1 MAAYGRGELKEMTEA
16 LQRIVRHDRS
26 HTRAY
31 TYLGMA
37 YNNWGRY
44 DEALAAYDKAKE
56 LEPRNPNI
64 LHNRGI
70 SLRNKGECAMAIN
83 DYSRALKLKP
93 DDKKVARILV
103 DRGLAYRAMRIYN
116 KALEDYDSSLASDPN
131 LGEGY
136 YGRSRVHMRLGN
148 SLQRLAD
155 LEKAVEVEPGNELW
169 AKELKEAQAAAGVAA
184 SAAGKNKHLAPAD
197 GMSGLGRI
205 GSKAKAKARSRR
217 DKGSSSM
224 RDGDTTAGSGSTDR
238 EAASS
243 AASPR
248 RIMKRLVSGRRNS
261 RAIGEEGVSSSP
273 PSDAPVATDTSTG
286 TSPPTAGLE
295 RRSSIFKV
303 PRLNFIKSRSSSQL
317 PVPRPVAESAGLPA
331 AASTLAQPTAE
342 GTSPPGDGL
351 PLVSPKSPSSRR
363 SGASGASKKHRS
375 KRLSVMATP
384 GAADVTMRPT
394 RARPALVSPR
404 QQEDVASGS
413 RGKKRGTALS
423 PRKGIRTRSK
433 SLTRRRAGRKKGRG
447 KADDGDGSDDD
458 ASSLEGAMDVDTATL
473 SRSRRVKALAAGML
487 SPTHDLG
494 YSDGDGGSE
503 GDSDEG
509 GYSLS
514 ARPALSTRYSLVSK
528 RDSASYTRLPPR
540 LAVLVAALTAR
551 DDAAGLRI
559 VKPGS
564 RRPRPPQTFL
574 KLDSFQVPLTSVTR
588 AEVEAVPVG
597 TQTTL
602 APTSALQAVLAER
615 LGQVPTVR
623 LQLVRLTGNGVG
635 VRIGAGAQ
643 PSEAT
648 IAAIVRRNQE
658 LRARVTRLRLI
669 VAELRAAHEEARTQ
683 VRSHQATLEQLGYP
697 VDEAGEP
704 SAASDNSSRWR
715 KRFEEAFA
723 KSYLR
728 RVESELSP

>member
-1 MAAYGRGELKEMTEA
+1 MAAYARGELKEMTEG
-16 LQRIVRHDRS
+16 LQRIVRHDRT

-155 LEKAVEVEPGNELW
+155 LEKAVQVEPGNELW

-184 SAAGKNKHLAPAD
+184 SAAVKNKHLAPAD

-217 DKGSSSM
+217 DKGSSNREGESSS
-224 RDGDTTAGSGSTDR
+224 TTGGGSLDK
-238 EAASS
+238 EAAAN

-261 RAIGEEGVSSSP
+261 RAIGEDGLAGSP
-273 PSDAPVATDTSTG
+273 PRDSPTPTDTAATG
-286 TSPPTAGLE
+286 TSPPAAGIE
-295 RRSSIFKV
+295 RRSSLFKV
-303 PRLNFIKSRSSSQL
+303 PRLTFIKSRSSSQL
-317 PVPRPVAESAGLPA
+317 PIPRPVPEVGTIALV
-331 AASTLAQPTAE
+331 PTAE
-342 GTSPPGDGL
+342 GSSPPGDGL

-363 SGASGASKKHRS
+363 TGASGASKKHRS

-384 GAADVTMRPT
+384 GAADVTMRPS

-404 QQEDVASGS
+404 SEEATAGS
-413 RGKKRGTALS
+413 RGKKKGTTS
-423 PRKGIRTRSK
+423 TTPRKGMRTRSK
-433 SLTRRRAGRKKGRG
+433 SQTRRRGGRKKGRG
-447 KADDGDGSDDD
+447 RGDGEDGSDDD

-473 SRSRRVKALAAGML
+473 STSRRVQALAAGML
-487 SPTHDLG
+487 SPTHDAD

-503 GDSDEG
+503 GDSEAD

-551 DDAAGLRI
+551 DDAAGLSC
-559 VKPGS
+559 PLH
-564 RRPRPPQTFL
+564 RRPRGGSPQTFL

-588 AEVEAVPVG
+588 AEVDAVPVG
-597 TQTTL
+597 TQAPLATTSSL
-602 APTSALQAVLAER
+602 RAVLAER
-615 LGQVPTVR
+615 LGQASTVH
-623 LQLVRLTGNGVG
+623 LHLVRLTGNGVG
-635 VRIGAGAQ
+635 VRIGAGAE
-643 PSEAT
+643 PSEET

-669 VAELRAAHEEARTQ
+669 VAELRAAHEEARAQ
-683 VRSHQATLEQLGYP
+683 VRGHQGALERLGYP
-697 VDEAGEP
+697 VDETGEP

-728 RVESELSP
+728 RVESELST